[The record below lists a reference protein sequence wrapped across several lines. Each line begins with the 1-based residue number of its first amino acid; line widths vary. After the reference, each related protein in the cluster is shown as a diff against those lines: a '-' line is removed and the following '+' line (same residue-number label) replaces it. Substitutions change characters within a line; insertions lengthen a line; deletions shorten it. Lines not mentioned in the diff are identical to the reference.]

1 MKLKELPPTPPIFN
15 KQELIAKINTQL
27 LKEFD
32 NGVKLIDI
40 KNPRR
45 TWISYEYHLDI
56 IYTINNKQST
66 LIPNNFYDNDNYPL
80 TFEEQL
86 YKKLSIIKRRIHE

>member
-40 KNPRR
+40 KKSKKN
-45 TWISYEYHLDI
+45 LD
-56 IYTINNKQST
+56 
-66 LIPNNFYDNDNYPL
+66 
-80 TFEEQL
+80 
-86 YKKLSIIKRRIHE
+86 

>member
-27 LKEFD
+27 L

-66 LIPNNFYDNDNYPL
+66 LLPNNFYDINNYPL